1 VRLVYGGNC
10 VVASYRGRY
19 CAAMTWDALEAIKRV
34 MTNATPPRAALSLLA
49 GEGQG
54 EFITGQ

>member
-1 VRLVYGGNC
+1 

-34 MTNATPPRAALSLLA
+34 LKA
-49 GEGQG
+49 GR
-54 EFITGQ
+54 